1 MDACKKNALTL
12 CIGIIFSGII
22 ALSVLGTT
30 TVFAQEKPVKKTT
43 EEPSK
48 LLVLWT
54 SGDREVAIKVAFMY
68 TLNSKKSNWWNEV
81 CLVVWGPSSKLLS
94 EDKELQDYV
103 KKMKDAGVI
112 LQACKACSDM
122 YGVSDTLSKMGI
134 DVKYMGKPLTDML
147 KSGWVNLTF

>member
-1 MDACKKNALTL
+1 MDACKKTALTL
-12 CIGIIFSGII
+12 CLGVVLSGII
-22 ALSVLGTT
+22 AVSVLGSS
-30 TVFAQEKPVKKTT
+30 TVFAQEKQVKKTD
-43 EEPSK
+43 EPSK
-48 LLVLWT
+48 LVVLWT

-68 TLNSKKSNWWNEV
+68 TLNSKTNKWWNEV

-103 KKMKDAGVI
+103 KKMQDAGVI
-112 LQACKACSDM
+112 VQACKACADM